1 MISHLSKYKGSYL
14 RTMET
19 EKEINDDPIPSTEDK
34 KMVIEYNDIQ
44 FKDSLKLI
52 NNGLNKL

>member
-1 MISHLSKYKGSYL
+1 
-14 RTMET
+14 MEI

>member
-14 RTMET
+14 RTMEI

-44 FKDSLKLI
+44 FKNS
-52 NNGLNKL
+52 N

>member
-1 MISHLSKYKGSYL
+1 MGI
-14 RTMET
+14 

-34 KMVIEYNDIQ
+34 KMMIEHSDIQ

-52 NNGLNKL
+52 DNGLNKL

>member
-1 MISHLSKYKGSYL
+1 
-14 RTMET
+14 MEI

-52 NNGLNKL
+52 NNSLKNCSSNTQKRYE